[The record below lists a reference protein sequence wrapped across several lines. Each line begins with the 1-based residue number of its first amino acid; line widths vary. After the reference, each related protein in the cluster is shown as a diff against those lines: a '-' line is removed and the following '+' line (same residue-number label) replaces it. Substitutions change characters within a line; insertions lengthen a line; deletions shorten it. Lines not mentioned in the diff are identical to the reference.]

1 MIREKLFRR
10 DEPVIWEVNDK
21 KDFKIDVEYSSRYE
35 KQMMNLSMSIN
46 KDIVKKLIKGIKLG
60 YIYSDGKYG
69 GDTHYLKDF
78 SKTEIYLTYSKSINT
93 FDRLNYR
100 IYKPILLRDDAYHIR
115 IVIDNISGHNISGKS
130 YSGDDEIYN
139 PLLHEINW

>member
-1 MIREKLFRR
+1 MIREKSFRR
-10 DEPVIWEVNDK
+10 DDPVIWETDTNISSLYV
-21 KDFKIDVEYSSRYE
+21 VEYSSRYK

-46 KDIVKKLIKGIKLG
+46 KDIVKKLIKDIKLG

-78 SKTEIYLTYSKSINT
+78 SKLGLYLTYSKSINT

-100 IYKPILLRDDAYHIR
+100 IYKPVVINSILTYK

-130 YSGDDEIYN
+130 YSEGDEIYN